1 MFLGVRDIPKSY
13 SFSNLFEMLNELDVK
28 SFELRITRDL
38 KFAEEIEKSFQEYLN
53 LDDVYN
59 FNKLRKKLEEQGY
72 VISALLLA
80 NDFMPN
86 ILDEQ
91 VKYVVLSCE
100 IAEKLGVEVVRINGP
115 MREIEGY
122 TVDMYVELTKKA
134 LDIIKNNCK
143 VTLAIENHGVISN
156 RPDYLEKLFSLYDPE
171 FLGLTLDTGNFYWY
185 GHPLSKV
192 YEIIKK
198 FASRVKHTHI
208 KNATVPPNNR
218 EKIRKPA
225 QVIMAPL
232 YEGDIDLR
240 QVFKLLREKGYTRDL
255 TIEDESMGRFTPEER
270 KNIIRKDVAFLKEI
284 LKSL

>member
-1 MFLGVRDIPKSY
+1 MFLEERDIPKSF
-13 SFSNLFEMLNELDVK
+13 SFGNFFEVLTELDLK
-28 SFELRITRDL
+28 SFKLRKTRDL

-53 LDDVYN
+53 LNDVYN

-115 MREIEGY
+115 MRVIDGY

>member
-115 MREIEGY
+115 MREIDGY

>member
-115 MREIEGY
+115 MREIDGY

-192 YEIIKK
+192 YDIIKK

>member
-156 RPDYLEKLFSLYDPE
+156 RPDYLEKLFSLYDRE

-240 QVFKLLREKGYTRDL
+240 QVFKLSREKGYTRDL